1 MPARAIPRR
10 RTSSCTNAHR
20 SRCGALLLGG
30 AIAIAL
36 ATVTSLTEARAEG
49 TPPVTFDGRSAY
61 VPVTPCRLA
70 DTRVAS
76 ASPAIVGANTLRVNL
91 VGHCDVP
98 SGTSAVALSIAV
110 TDTTRSGFADVTSAG
125 RRGNT
130 STLNWTAGETRSAS
144 TIAVPSADGTVDV
157 YVSVGV
163 SAVSVVVDVTG
174 RWQPVSGAVSS
185 GRVRTVDANR
195 VLDTRT
201 SNQRLAAGQSITLDR
216 STLGVPADAV
226 GVTGNLTATGGSGAG
241 YLTAF
246 PAGRTV
252 PLASNVNTDGADQD
266 RASGIIVP
274 LGDRGL
280 TIFAGGFDTDVVF
293 DVTGYISGPSESPS
307 IDGLLLPADRVR
319 ILDTRVSLG
328 HTTTATTVHVPAP
341 GDVSIGGIF
350 GSITATDASRA
361 GFAAIHAG
369 DTATVAAGDT
379 RNQRQTSNV
388 NWSDGGAVA
397 SMVIQHVGP
406 SGQIEVSASTPAA
419 LILDVTAYLL
429 TDPTA
434 VLVPFNPV
442 PVEPTQPVPA
452 TTVPPVPSGDI
463 TPHVIATGDIVD
475 LTGDG
480 NPTGDPLD
488 LLRET
493 FTSNE
498 LAAGGGVNIV
508 YTQPPGGAQMMVPY
522 YAASFPACGSQPMCI
537 MINKPYWTDP
547 GADPVNSNRVM
558 ISHEFGHVLAAR
570 YQTYM
575 APVDYFAWIKVYAK
589 VNEECVADDI
599 ATIVLA
605 RGGFKP
611 NETADYIH
619 HYSCDAWWVQ
629 EYGADHL
636 AEVKAQCL
644 DLANDLLVW
653 AEQWGAAHPKK
664 IA

>member
-1 MPARAIPRR
+1 VVSVVSATSRA
-10 RTSSCTNAHR
+10 
-20 SRCGALLLGG
+20 GA
-30 AIAIAL
+30 APSDVAP
-36 ATVTSLTEARAEG
+36 
-49 TPPVTFDGRSAY
+49 TPSDTRSAY
-61 VPVTPCRLA
+61 VAVTPCRLG
-70 DTRVAS
+70 DTRVPS
-76 ASPAIVGANTLRVNL
+76 AAPAIVDAYTLRVNL
-91 VGHCDVP
+91 VGHCGVP
-98 SGTSAVALSIAV
+98 GGTAAVALSIAV
-110 TDTTRSGFADVTSAG
+110 TDTTRGGFADVTSAG

-130 STLNWTAGETRSAS
+130 STLNWSVGETRSAS
-144 TIAVPSADGTVDV
+144 TVAVPSPDGTVDV

-163 SAVSVVVDVTG
+163 AAVSVVIDVTG
-174 RWQPVSGAVSS
+174 RWEPVTGPVSS
-185 GRVRTVDANR
+185 GRVRTVESSR

-201 SNQRLAAGQSITLDR
+201 SNQRLAAGQTITLDR
-216 STLGVPADAV
+216 RTLGVPFDAV
-226 GVTGNLTATGGSGAG
+226 GVTGNLTATAGTGAG

-252 PLASNVNTDGADQD
+252 PLASNVNTDGAGQD
-266 RASGIIVP
+266 RASGVIVP
-274 LGDRGL
+274 LGDGGL
-280 TIFAGGFDTDVVF
+280 TIYAGSFNTDVVF

-307 IDGLLLPADRVR
+307 VDGLLLPVDRVR
-319 ILDTRVSLG
+319 VLDTRLSVG
-328 HTTTATTVHVPAP
+328 HTTTATTVLVPTPTDA
-341 GDVSIGGIF
+341 SIGGII
-350 GSITATDASRA
+350 GSITATDAARA

-369 DTATVAAGDT
+369 ADTTAAAAGDT

-388 NWSDGGAVA
+388 NWSGGGAVA

-406 SGQIEVSASTPAA
+406 TGQIEVSASTPAA
-419 LILDVTAYLL
+419 LILDVTAFLL
-429 TDPTA
+429 ADP
-434 VLVPFNPV
+434 VVPLVPVNPA
-442 PVEPTQPVPA
+442 PVEPTQPGPT
-452 TTVPPVPSGDI
+452 TTVPPVTSSET
-463 TPHVIATGDIVD
+463 TPHVIATGDIID

-493 FTSNE
+493 FTANE

-522 YAASFPACGSQPMCI
+522 YASSFPACGSQPMCI
-537 MINKPYWTDP
+537 MINKPYWINP

-575 APVDYFAWIKVYAK
+575 APVDYYAWIKVYAK
-589 VNEECVADDI
+589 VNEECVADDV

-644 DLANDLLVW
+644 DLATDLLTW